1 MYLKEDKGF
10 FKSLLQNVL
19 VSKHLFPKAAML
31 ATYNLSK
38 LAKKCNSR
46 GKFLELILIKIDA
59 APHYTLTSFDLDLY
73 TR

>member
-1 MYLKEDKGF
+1 
-10 FKSLLQNVL
+10 
-19 VSKHLFPKAAML
+19 ML